1 MLSIRTQ
8 DRTALVPYDKTI
20 NIISDNAKVVYEQNE
35 DYTIALSNKRIIV
48 CGKRVLGRYTTQERA
63 LEVLDK
69 IQQFMDNIGIA
80 NSSIAKEISSVIY
93 EMPKE

>member
-1 MLSIRTQ
+1 MPYNSTVKIFDNYVYPNNDAKNYDVRT
-8 DRTALVPYDKTI
+8 
-20 NIISDNAKVVYEQNE
+20 NITSSNWDN
-35 DYTIALSNKRIIV
+35 
-48 CGKRVLGRYTTQERA
+48 LGTYATKERA